1 LSFARERDGLRSAD
15 RELQVDSLSGRWELP
30 SESTKEEAVM
40 AGSHNDA
47 MLMVELA
54 KWGSMIGLADA
65 SKAIFA
71 DDFDPDAVE
80 IFDTSIQPLLVFHET
95 IGTLV
100 KNGLFDR
107 DLVYD
112 WLWVAGSWERVAP
125 AVRRARE
132 QAGVAALYENYE
144 ALAAGQTP

>member
-1 LSFARERDGLRSAD
+1 
-15 RELQVDSLSGRWELP
+15 
-30 SESTKEEAVM
+30 M
-40 AGSHNDA
+40 AGSHDDA

-65 SKAIFA
+65 SRTIFA

-80 IFDTSIQPLLVFHET
+80 IFDASIQPLLVFHET

-125 AVRRARE
+125 AVSRARE